1 MSVPKAPDRTS
12 SADAAP
18 RREGLP
24 ALDRALSLLAAF
36 TVDRPTPSLTE
47 LAAENRVYRA
57 TVQRVMASFEQAGLV
72 RRLDGG
78 RYALGSEIARLNHV
92 RTSGSALEALVMPV
106 LRALADAARE
116 SATFYIRQGNK
127 RLCLC
132 RVGLPGEETDQFAAG
147 ALRPLDRGSSG
158 RVLLA
163 FSGEPGPLYDQIR
176 RERIVGL
183 AGDRVADVAGIAAP
197 VFGVAGELVGAVAL
211 TMPRDRLQAADPRLV
226 ADAASRLTTLLG
238 RG

>member
-1 MSVPKAPDRTS
+1 MRVPKAPDRRS
-12 SADAAP
+12 SPDAGAHQ
-18 RREGLP
+18 ESLP
-24 ALDRALSLLAAF
+24 ALDRALSLLGAF
-36 TVDRPTPSLTE
+36 TVDRPTPSLAE
-47 LAAENRVYRA
+47 LAAENRVYKA
-57 TVQRVMASFEQAGLV
+57 TLQRVMASFERAGLV

-106 LRALADAARE
+106 LHELAAAARE
-116 SATFYIRQGNK
+116 SATFYIRQGSK

-132 RVGLPGEETDQFAAG
+132 RVDLPGEETDQLAAG

-176 RERIVGL
+176 RERIVAL

-211 TMPRDRLQAADPRLV
+211 TMPRDRFQAADPGLV
-226 ADAASRLTTLLG
+226 AAAARRLTALLG

>member
-1 MSVPKAPDRTS
+1 MPKTPARKTV
-12 SADAAP
+12 ADAGAP
-18 RREGLP
+18 QGTIA
-24 ALDRALSLLAAF
+24 ALDRALALLGAF
-36 TVDRPTPSLTE
+36 TVDRPTPSLAE
-47 LAAENRVYRA
+47 LAAEGRIYKA
-57 TVQRVMASFEQAGLV
+57 TLQRLMDALERAGLV
-72 RRLDGG
+72 RRLDGD

-106 LRALADAARE
+106 LRTLAAEARE

-132 RVGLPGEETDQFAAG
+132 RVDVPGEETDQLAAG

-176 RERIVGL
+176 RERIVAL
-183 AGDRVADVAGIAAP
+183 AGDRVADIAGIAAP

-211 TMPRDRLQAADPRLV
+211 TMPRARFHAADPALV
-226 ADAASRLTTLLG
+226 ADAARRLTALLG